1 LLGKWSFSFLKVFF
15 FSSEKQKNFCFLLKF
30 KKGYFMI
37 AGPIF
42 DEEELCAADEG
53 WLDGLHML
61 RQEEKRLR
69 KFKENNSKQYQRKQK
84 DKERTL
90 QKKKRKNEKLQEL

>member
-1 LLGKWSFSFLKVFF
+1 
-15 FSSEKQKNFCFLLKF
+15 
-30 KKGYFMI
+30 MI

-42 DEEELCAADEG
+42 DEEELYAADEG

-61 RQEEKRLR
+61 RQEESKEKHLR

-90 QKKKRKNEKLQEL
+90 QKRKERMRNYRNYKACVNNKRRGNCIYDYLFFFL

>member
-1 LLGKWSFSFLKVFF
+1 
-15 FSSEKQKNFCFLLKF
+15 
-30 KKGYFMI
+30 MI

-42 DEEELCAADEG
+42 DEEELFAADEG
-53 WLDGLHML
+53 WLNGLYML
-61 RQEEKRLR
+61 RQEAKEKRLR

-90 QKKKRKNEKLQEL
+90 QKKKRKNEKL

>member
-1 LLGKWSFSFLKVFF
+1 
-15 FSSEKQKNFCFLLKF
+15 
-30 KKGYFMI
+30 MI
-37 AGPIF
+37 ASPIF
-42 DEEELCAADEG
+42 DEEELYAADEG
-53 WLDGLHML
+53 WLDGLRML
-61 RQEEKRLR
+61 RQEEAKEKRLR

>member
-1 LLGKWSFSFLKVFF
+1 
-15 FSSEKQKNFCFLLKF
+15 
-30 KKGYFMI
+30 MI

-42 DEEELCAADEG
+42 DEEELYAADEG
-53 WLDGLHML
+53 WLDGLH

>member
-1 LLGKWSFSFLKVFF
+1 
-15 FSSEKQKNFCFLLKF
+15 
-30 KKGYFMI
+30 MI

-42 DEEELCAADEG
+42 DEEELYAADEG
-53 WLDGLHML
+53 WLDGLYML
-61 RQEEKRLR
+61 RQEEEKRLR

>member
-1 LLGKWSFSFLKVFF
+1 
-15 FSSEKQKNFCFLLKF
+15 
-30 KKGYFMI
+30 MI

-42 DEEELCAADEG
+42 DEEKLCAADEG
-53 WLDGLHML
+53 WLDGLYML
-61 RQEEKRLR
+61 RQEESKEKHLR

>member
-1 LLGKWSFSFLKVFF
+1 
-15 FSSEKQKNFCFLLKF
+15 
-30 KKGYFMI
+30 MI

-42 DEEELCAADEG
+42 DEEEWSASDEG
-53 WLDGLHML
+53 WLDGLYML

-69 KFKENNSKQYQRKQK
+69 KFKENNSKQYQHRQK

>member
-1 LLGKWSFSFLKVFF
+1 
-15 FSSEKQKNFCFLLKF
+15 
-30 KKGYFMI
+30 MI

-42 DEEELCAADEG
+42 NEEELYAADEG
-53 WLDGLHML
+53 WLDGLYTL

>member
-1 LLGKWSFSFLKVFF
+1 
-15 FSSEKQKNFCFLLKF
+15 
-30 KKGYFMI
+30 MI

-53 WLDGLHML
+53 WLDGLYML
-61 RQEEKRLR
+61 RQEEAKEKRLR

-90 QKKKRKNEKLQEL
+90 QRKKRKNEKLQEL

>member
-1 LLGKWSFSFLKVFF
+1 
-15 FSSEKQKNFCFLLKF
+15 
-30 KKGYFMI
+30 MI

-42 DEEELCAADEG
+42 DEEEWSASDEG

-90 QKKKRKNEKLQEL
+90 QKKKKKNEKLQEL

>member
-1 LLGKWSFSFLKVFF
+1 
-15 FSSEKQKNFCFLLKF
+15 
-30 KKGYFMI
+30 MI

-42 DEEELCAADEG
+42 DEEEWSASDEG
-53 WLDGLHML
+53 WLDGLYML
-61 RQEEKRLR
+61 RQEEKHLR

-90 QKKKRKNEKLQEL
+90 QRKKRKNEKLQEL

>member
-1 LLGKWSFSFLKVFF
+1 
-15 FSSEKQKNFCFLLKF
+15 
-30 KKGYFMI
+30 MI

-42 DEEELCAADEG
+42 DEEELYAADEG
-53 WLDGLHML
+53 WLDGLRML

>member
-1 LLGKWSFSFLKVFF
+1 
-15 FSSEKQKNFCFLLKF
+15 
-30 KKGYFMI
+30 MI

-42 DEEELCAADEG
+42 DEEELYAADEG
-53 WLDGLHML
+53 WLDGLYML
-61 RQEEKRLR
+61 RQEEEAKEKRLR

>member
-1 LLGKWSFSFLKVFF
+1 
-15 FSSEKQKNFCFLLKF
+15 
-30 KKGYFMI
+30 MI

-42 DEEELCAADEG
+42 DEEELYAADEG
-53 WLDGLHML
+53 WLDGLYML
-61 RQEEKRLR
+61 RQEEKEKRLR
-69 KFKENNSKQYQRKQK
+69 KFKENNSKKYQRKQK

>member
-1 LLGKWSFSFLKVFF
+1 
-15 FSSEKQKNFCFLLKF
+15 
-30 KKGYFMI
+30 MI

-42 DEEELCAADEG
+42 DEEELYAADEG

-69 KFKENNSKQYQRKQK
+69 KFRENNSKQYQRKQK